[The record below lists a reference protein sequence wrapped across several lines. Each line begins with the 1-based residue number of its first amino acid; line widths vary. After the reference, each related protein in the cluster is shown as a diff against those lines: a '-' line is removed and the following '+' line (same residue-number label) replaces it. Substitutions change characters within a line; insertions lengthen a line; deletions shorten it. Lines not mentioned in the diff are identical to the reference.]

1 MTTVLVAGGTGEAG
15 RAAVAELLGRGHD
28 VRVLSRHG
36 GTPVPGSHPVAADLV
51 SGSGLADALAGVDV
65 VVDTTDG
72 KSRRARPVLTT
83 GAANLLAAAEAVGV
97 ARTVLLSIVNVD
109 RGPLA
114 YYRAKAEQE
123 RRYRAAR
130 LDTRIVRATQFHSFV
145 PMLCAPAARVGLLP
159 AFTHTAFQ
167 PIDVRDVAR
176 ALADASDAPALADI
190 TDGVAQ
196 APEVVGGPEI
206 LPMQD
211 IVRQWKSA
219 AGVRGVVAPIRIPG
233 GLGRFWR
240 AGENLVPEHRD
251 GAITFAQ
258 WLAEQPRH

>member
-1 MTTVLVAGGTGEAG
+1 MVTVLVAGGTGEAG
-15 RAAVAELLGRGHD
+15 RAVVAELAGRGHD
-28 VRVLSRHG
+28 VRVLSRRG
-36 GTPVPGSHPVAADLV
+36 GSPIAGAHPVAADLI

-83 GAANLLAAAEAVGV
+83 GAANLIAAAGAAHVT
-97 ARTVLLSIVNVD
+97 RTVLLSIVNVD

-123 RRYRAAR
+123 QRYRTAG

-159 AFTHTAFQ
+159 ALTHTAFQ

-176 ALADASDAPALADI
+176 GLADAADGRSPAPDI
-190 TDGVAQ
+190 
-196 APEVVGGPEI
+196 VGGPEI
-206 LPMQD
+206 LRMDD

-219 AGVRGVVAPIRIPG
+219 TGVRGAVAPIRLPG
-233 GLGRFWR
+233 ALGRFWR
-240 AGENLVPEHRD
+240 AGENLVPGHRD
-251 GAITFAQ
+251 GTITFAQ
-258 WLAEQPRH
+258 WLAQQPRR